1 MGRFNR
7 KPRMACKIFKEEF
20 PMLFI
25 RVLMSVFLLCT
36 SIGLEARAGGIDLDY
51 SRASRRQYS
60 EVKAYLGELTKAFP
74 ANAKLFTL
82 GESDSGDTIIGLQ
95 VGNGPIANVVVAAHH
110 GNEYGSTETALGFAR
125 EISERPIKDQT
136 VYVIPVLNISG
147 YNAKSRR
154 ETARGKSFDPNRNYP
169 GPCGTEGP
177 FTLKSTTALARFIK
191 EKNIVS
197 SATLHTF
204 SPAVLYPWGLS
215 SKDLKTGYE
224 SIYKGLV
231 MEATRD
237 SHYATGNS
245 TELLYPADGTYED
258 YAFNEHGIWSLLF
271 EIGYSH
277 SPNPDAVR
285 TAVQVNVPG
294 IRRMLESAPT
304 ERASKHRFAGKCDRS
319 LIGLDRHDE

>member
-1 MGRFNR
+1 MNGLCF
-7 KPRMACKIFKEEF
+7 FKEEF
-20 PMLFI
+20 PVSFTRAIFSLF
-25 RVLMSVFLLCT
+25 L
-36 SIGLEARAGGIDLDY
+36 IGSTFGLDAGAGGIDLDH

-60 EVKAYLGELTKAFP
+60 EVKAYLGELVKAFP
-74 ANAKLFTL
+74 ANARIFTL
-82 GESDSGDTIIGLQ
+82 GESDSGDSIIGLQ
-95 VGNGPIANVVVAAHH
+95 VGNGPISNVVVATHH

-125 EISERPIKDQT
+125 DISERPIKDQT
-136 VYVIPVLNISG
+136 VYVIPVLNIGG

-154 ETARGKSFDPNRNYP
+154 ETAKGKSFDPNRNYP

-177 FTLKSTTALARFIK
+177 FTLKSTAALARFIN
-191 EKNIVS
+191 EKKIVS

-215 SKDLKTGYE
+215 SHDLKTGYE
-224 SIYKGLV
+224 SIYQGLV
-231 MEATRD
+231 MDATRE

-285 TAVQVNVPG
+285 TAVLVNVPG

-319 LIGLDRHDE
+319 LISLDRHDE